1 MSHQKPYKVQPSA
14 SHYINGAYVED
25 TAGTLIESRYAATNE
40 VIAKV
45 YGATPNII
53 EHAVKAAQN
62 AQKEWAARPGIE
74 RGRILLRAAE
84 LLRQRNDEIARIETL
99 DTGKAMQET
108 LYVDAVSAADNF
120 EYFGHIA
127 ATLTGEHIPL
137 GESFALTKHEPVGI
151 CAGIGAWNYPIQVA
165 SWKAAPA
172 LACGNAFIFKPSEV
186 TPLSALVLA
195 EILTEA
201 GLPDGLFNVVQGLG
215 DVGASLTAHPEI
227 DKISLTGSVP
237 TGARVMAGAAESLK
251 LVTLELGGKSPLII
265 FDDADLE
272 NAVSGA
278 LLGNFYS
285 TGQVCS
291 NGTRVFVQSGIKE
304 AFTKRLL
311 ERTAKI
317 KLGDPLDEETQMGP
331 MVSAKQRDIAL
342 SYIEKG
348 KAEGA
353 ELIFGGNA
361 VTMQGLENGH
371 FIEPTIFANVKDHM
385 SIAREEIFGPVLS
398 ILDFDEEKDVI
409 ARANDC
415 EFGLAAGVFTRDIA
429 RAHRVIG
436 ELQAGT
442 CWINNYNITPVGVP
456 FGGVKRSGMG
466 RENAKAAI
474 EHYSQIKSIYVE
486 MGDVD
491 APY

>member
-1 MSHQKPYKVQPSA
+1 MRNNTRYNMQPKSSH
-14 SHYINGAYVED
+14 HINGAYVED
-25 TAGTLIESRYAATNE
+25 IDGAAIENHYAATGE
-40 VIAKV
+40 IIATV
-45 YGATPNII
+45 HSATPAII
-53 EHAVKAAQN
+53 DQAITAAHN
-62 AQKEWAARPGIE
+62 AQAEWAARPGIE

-84 LLRQRNDEIARIETL
+84 LLRQRNDEIARIETH
-99 DTGKAMQET
+99 DTGKALQET

-127 ATLTGEHIPL
+127 ATMVGENIPL
-137 GESFALTKHEPVGI
+137 GESFALTRLEAVGV
-151 CAGIGAWNYPIQVA
+151 CAAIGAWNYPVQVA

-172 LACGNAFIFKPSEV
+172 LACGNAMVFKPSEM
-186 TPLSALVLA
+186 TPLSALILA
-195 EILTEA
+195 EILSEA
-201 GLPDGLFNVVQGLG
+201 GLPDGLFNVIQGKG
-215 DVGASLTAHPEI
+215 DVGAALTAHPLV
-227 DKISLTGSVP
+227 DKVSLTGSVP
-237 TGARVMAGAAESLK
+237 TGSKVMAGAAESLK

-265 FDDADLE
+265 FDDADVE

-291 NGTRVFVQSGIKE
+291 NGTRVFVQSGIRE
-304 AFTKRLL
+304 TFTRRLI
-311 ERTAKI
+311 ERTAAI
-317 KLGDPLDEETQMGP
+317 KLGDPMDEDTQMGP
-331 MVSAKQRDIAL
+331 MISASQRDIAL

-348 KAEGA
+348 KSEGA
-353 ELIFGGNA
+353 NLLFGGNA
-361 VTMQGLENGH
+361 VKMQGLENGH
-371 FIEPTIFANVKDHM
+371 FIEPTIFDGVTDTM
-385 SIAREEIFGPVLS
+385 TIAREEIFGPVLS
-398 ILDFDEEKDVI
+398 ILEFNNEEEVI
-409 ARANDC
+409 SRANDTD
-415 EFGLAAGVFTRDIA
+415 FGLSAGVFTRDIA
-429 RAHRVIG
+429 RAHRVV
-436 ELQAGT
+436 EKMQAGT

>member
-1 MSHQKPYKVQPSA
+1 MSHQDPYKVQPSA
-14 SHYINGAYVED
+14 SHYINGAYIED
-25 TAGTLIESRYAATNE
+25 TAGTLIESCYAATGE

-45 YGATPNII
+45 YGATPDIVAR
-53 EHAVKAAQN
+53 AVKAAQN
-62 AQKEWAARPGIE
+62 AQKEWAARPGVE
-74 RGRILLRAAE
+74 RSRILLRAAE
-84 LLRQRNDEIARIETL
+84 LLRRRNDEIARIETL

-172 LACGNAFIFKPSEV
+172 LACGNALIFKPSEA
-186 TPLSALVLA
+186 TPLSALILA

-201 GLPDGLFNVVQGLG
+201 GLPDGLFNIIQGLG
-215 DVGASLTAHPEI
+215 DVGAVLTTHPEI

-291 NGTRVFVQSGIKE
+291 NGTRVFVQSGIQE

-311 ERTAKI
+311 ERTAAI
-317 KLGDPLDEETQMGP
+317 KLGDPLDEETHMGP
-331 MVSAKQRDIAL
+331 MISAKQRDIAL

-371 FIEPTIFANVKDHM
+371 FIEPTIFTDVKDHM

-398 ILDFDEEKDVI
+398 IMNFDEEADVI

-429 RAHRVIG
+429 RAHRVIN

-474 EHYSQIKSIYVE
+474 KHYSQIKSIYVE